1 MSNQFSGI
9 QHLLQTE
16 DVGAD
21 MANKYLTFLVE
32 NQTFGLS
39 IRNVNGIIQMQEI
52 TPVPELPA
60 HVKGVINM
68 RGTVVPIIDVNLR
81 FGKAEQTYNERTC
94 IIILETEQGQVG
106 IIVDAVKEVLEIP
119 AEDISP
125 RPAMGTKHASYINGI
140 GKLGDKIVLLLDSK
154 LLVGQ
159 EMADYGDMLP

>member
-1 MSNQFSGI
+1 MSSEFTGI
-9 QHLLQTE
+9 HQMLQS
-16 DVGAD
+16 DDSLAD
-21 MANKYLTFLVE
+21 IANKYLTFLVE

-60 HVKGVINM
+60 HVKGIINM
-68 RGTVVPIIDVNLR
+68 RGMVVPIIDVNLR
-81 FGKAEQTYNERTC
+81 FGKAEQVYNERTC

-119 AEDISP
+119 PADISP
-125 RPAMGTKHASYINGI
+125 RPAMGAQSASYINGI
-140 GKLGDKIVLLLDSK
+140 GKIGPKIVLLLDSK